1 LNPHCQ
7 SRKIL
12 KISSERKKQ
21 RGKMAEME
29 EGFCSLISP
38 KGLHRLGTWKV
49 NGDIDGQAVLNP
61 SGSWILS

>member
-1 LNPHCQ
+1 LFVKWKLIKKKINFILNPHCQ

-38 KGLHRLGTWKV
+38 KGLHRLGT
-49 NGDIDGQAVLNP
+49 
-61 SGSWILS
+61 